1 MVWPRLTLDDVAS
14 RGMGQNGTDI
24 VLSTAAQRKFP
35 FSVECKNWGSGT
47 KKFFDVLEQAQANCT
62 KNMKWPLGVV
72 KMRGIKREN
81 YMVLMYA
88 EDFRELLEELR
99 DAQRKPRRKS

>member
-1 MVWPRLTLDDVAS
+1 
-14 RGMGQNGTDI
+14 MGQNGTDV

-62 KNMKWPLGVV
+62 RKMKWPLGVV
-72 KMRGIKREN
+72 KMRGVKREN

-88 EDFRELLEELR
+88 EDFFALLQELEDE
-99 DAQRKPRRKS
+99 RKLARKSKALQKRS